1 METNTPEPLY
11 TCSLSEREALTSAQ
25 LLKLLADPM
34 RLRILSML
42 RKYDGKATVED
53 IVLAI
58 GTVTQQAISHH
69 LGLMRNARLIEAQ
82 RHGFYIRYSINEQML
97 GEVYGRVFDLLP
109 RKTTHRRK
117 SA

>member
-1 METNTPEPLY
+1 MDTTTPEPFY
-11 TCSLSEREALTSAQ
+11 TCSLTESEALTSAR

-34 RLRILSML
+34 RMRILTML
-42 RKYDGKATVED
+42 RKYDGKATVDD
-53 IVLAI
+53 IVKAI

-69 LGLMRNARLIEAQ
+69 LGLMRDAGLIEASRQ
-82 RHGFYIRYSINEQML
+82 GLYLRYRINEQTL

-109 RKTTHRRK
+109 KKATRRR